1 LFRLSKIEKMASKR
15 KLDAAFTP
23 AERAAAEVMANPQKA
38 QAVEVLRGLK
48 NKADFED
55 WTEKDD
61 AKLVSAFDGVKGGR
75 RRRMRGGAGEEEAAR
90 QAYQASKAAFGG
102 FIASIRTLIGKVVA
116 DNLFTIAGTSAAL
129 STNVG
134 TMAVTKIAGYAGLAA
149 PYAIGA
155 TAGLMMVLAVY
166 RTVRTAIIITA
177 QEAATAKDAVKGT
190 ALVQDLGALDKM
202 AADAIADPDPMKA
215 ARTILAD
222 AKMKA
227 AIQAALNSKAAGKDF
242 PELVQHAKRVT
253 RAAKAAEDAA
263 AAAAANPADAA
274 AAAEPAPGDVPPP
287 DPAAAA
293 ALDDAMQAQP
303 EAPGEEED
311 GMGGQGAMRG
321 RPGMP
326 APSPIVVR
334 GGRRLTS
341 RRRRRAAYL
350 PRQTRR
356 SSSGRRR
363 GYSRRR
369 RE

>member
-1 LFRLSKIEKMASKR
+1 MASKR

-48 NKADFED
+48 NKADLED
-55 WTEKDD
+55 WMENDD
-61 AKLVSAFDGVKGGR
+61 AKLVGAFDGVKGGR

-202 AADAIADPDPMKA
+202 AADAIDNPNPMKA
-215 ARTILAD
+215 ARMILAN
-222 AKMKA
+222 ARMKT

-242 PELVQHAKRVT
+242 PELVQKAKMVT

-263 AAAAANPADAA
+263 AAAAEPADAA
-274 AAAEPAPGDVPPP
+274 AAAEPAPADVPPP
-287 DPAAAA
+287 DPDAAA
-293 ALDDAMQAQP
+293 ALHDEMQAQP
-303 EAPGEEED
+303 EAAGEEED

-326 APSPIVVR
+326 PPSPIVAR

-363 GYSRRR
+363 GYSRRQR
-369 RE
+369 G